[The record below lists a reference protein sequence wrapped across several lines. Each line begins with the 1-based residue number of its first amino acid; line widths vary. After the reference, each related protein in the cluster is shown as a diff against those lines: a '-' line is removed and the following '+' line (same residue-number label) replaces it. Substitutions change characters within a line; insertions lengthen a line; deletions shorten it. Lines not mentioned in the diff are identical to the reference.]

1 MTIPGFTYVANFLTP
16 QEQERLLSAVQGLQ
30 FQHDRFRGQQL
41 KRSYAQFGC
50 AYTSTG
56 RKLQSAPAFP
66 PFLTDLIAKVT
77 SHAPAGAIFNQC
89 IITHYPSGAG
99 IGWHTDAPRD
109 RKSTRLNSSH
119 GKLSRMPSSA

>member
-41 KRSYAQFGC
+41 KRSYAQFGY

-56 RKLQSAPAFP
+56 RKLQSAPAFL
-66 PFLTDLIAKVT
+66 PFLTDLIAKAT
-77 SHAPAGAIFNQC
+77 PQATAGAIFNQC

-99 IGWHTDAPRD
+99 IGWHTDAPSFGDCIIAVR
-109 RKSTRLNSSH
+109 R
-119 GKLSRMPSSA
+119 PEQ